1 MYQLNTDDDVVRAAL
16 NILEQR
22 LEYGPVM
29 GNPETVRSYLKLEVM
44 GLEHE
49 VFGCLWLNNRHN
61 VIRVNPLFRGTI
73 DAAAVYPREVV
84 KEALQVN
91 AASVIF
97 YHNHPSGDPSPSS
110 ADLQITRQLS
120 SAARAIEIPMIDH
133 VILGRPECDP
143 ASRGYYSFREA
154 GLL

>member
-1 MYQLNTDDDVVRAAL
+1 
-16 NILEQR
+16 
-22 LEYGPVM
+22 
-29 GNPETVRSYLKLEVM
+29 
-44 GLEHE
+44 

-97 YHNHPSGDPSPSS
+97 YHNHPSGDPEPSS
-110 ADLQITRQLS
+110 AD
-120 SAARAIEIPMIDH
+120 RALTDRLKTALATVDIRVLDH
-133 VILGRPECDP
+133 IVIGGNKTVSFAE
-143 ASRGYYSFREA
+143 RG
-154 GLL
+154 LI

>member
-1 MYQLNTDDDVVRAAL
+1 MYQLKTEDDVVRAAL

-29 GNPETVRSYLKLEVM
+29 SSPETVKSYLKLEVM

-49 VFGCLWLNNRHN
+49 VFGCLWLNNRN
-61 VIRVNPLFRGTI
+61 SVLKVNPLFRGTI

-97 YHNHPSGDPSPSS
+97 YHNHPSGDPEPSGADRSLTERLKS
-110 ADLQITRQLS
+110 ALATVDIRVL
-120 SAARAIEIPMIDH
+120 DH
-133 VILGRPECDP
+133 IVIGGNKTVSFAE
-143 ASRGYYSFREA
+143 RG
-154 GLL
+154 LI

>member
-29 GNPETVRSYLKLEVM
+29 GDYETVRSYLKLEVM

-61 VIRVNPLFRGTI
+61 VIKATTMFRGTI
-73 DAAAVYPREVV
+73 AEAAVYPREVV
-84 KEALQVN
+84 KEALQAN

-97 YHNHPSGDPSPSS
+97 YHNHPSGDPEPSS
-110 ADLQITRQLS
+110 ADRSLTDRLKNALATVDIRVL
-120 SAARAIEIPMIDH
+120 DH
-133 VILGRPECDP
+133 IVIGGNKSVSFAE
-143 ASRGYYSFREA
+143 RG
-154 GLL
+154 LI

>member
-61 VIRVNPLFRGTI
+61 VIKVSPLFRGTI
-73 DAAAVYPREVV
+73 AEAAVYPREVV
-84 KEALQVN
+84 KEALQAN

-97 YHNHPSGDPSPSS
+97 YHNHPSGDPEPSS
-110 ADLQITRQLS
+110 AD
-120 SAARAIEIPMIDH
+120 RAITDRLKNALATVDIRVLDH
-133 VILGRPECDP
+133 IVIGGNKSVSFAE
-143 ASRGYYSFREA
+143 RG
-154 GLL
+154 LI